1 MTLLNLENGINN
13 IKRISLKLPSKS
25 GVYKMI
31 SVRNEIL
38 YVGKAKNLT
47 KRVKSYAN
55 PMKLNYRLQKMV
67 SLVDKVDFI
76 ITKNEAYALLLEAS
90 LIKEIKPK
98 FNILLKDDKT
108 YPYITL
114 RKSHEWCQIKKHRG
128 KKIDGDKYYG
138 PFASV
143 YHVNNTLDT
152 LQKVFPIRTCTD
164 FELENRNR
172 PCIQYEIKR
181 CTAPCTKLISKND
194 YNKIVDNL
202 ESFLLGKEN
211 KVLKNLIIEMHKL
224 SENLD
229 YEKAAFYRDKIR
241 SLEKIN
247 QSNNKE
253 ANNLASADFFCLTKI
268 NNMYAV
274 EIIFFRNGR
283 NYGSNTHYPYVYK
296 EEDSESLLGKF
307 IVQFY
312 NNNKN
317 IPAKI
322 FTSKEVNEKN
332 LLQKAL
338 EIQNKN
344 KVVIITPNTTSNI
357 KIIEEGLAKAKKN
370 LADKI
375 SKNSNVRELHAQI
388 KKRFNLSKN
397 INKIEV
403 YDNSHYSGKE
413 AVGSYIVADQN
424 GFLKK
429 EYRKFNIK
437 EAATNDDYGM
447 MKEVLKR
454 RFKSEEFKSFPD
466 LVIIDGGLGQLSMA
480 KLIFKELNIKSVE
493 LIAVSK
499 GKLRNSENEVFYN
512 FLGENIYI
520 KKSEP
525 IFYYI
530 LRLRDE
536 AHRYAITNHRIKRNK
551 NIFRSEID
559 NIENIGP
566 KRKKNLILY
575 FGSLQEVKKAD
586 LKQLEKVPGINKNI
600 AKVIYNY
607 FRVN

>member
-13 IKRISLKLPSKS
+13 IKKISLKLPSKS

-31 SVRNEIL
+31 SVRNEVL
-38 YVGKAKNLT
+38 YIGKAKNLT
-47 KRVKSYAN
+47 KRVRSYAN
-55 PMKLNYRLQKMV
+55 PMKFNYRLQKMV
-67 SLVDKVDFI
+67 SLVNKVDFI

-152 LQKVFPIRTCTD
+152 LQKVFPVRTCTD
-164 FELENRNR
+164 YELENRKR

-181 CTAPCTKLISKND
+181 CSAPCTKLISKND

-202 ESFLLGKEN
+202 ESFLLGKKN

-247 QSNNKE
+247 QFNNKE

-296 EEDSESLLGKF
+296 EEYSESLLDKF

-317 IPAKI
+317 VPAKI
-322 FTSKEVNEKN
+322 FTSSEVNEKN

-344 KVVIITPNTTSNI
+344 KVVIKTPNTTSNI

-403 YDNSHYSGKE
+403 YDNSHYAGKE
-413 AVGSYIVADQN
+413 AVGSYIVADKN

-429 EYRKFNIK
+429 EYRKFNIN

-454 RFKSEEFKSFPD
+454 RFKSKDLKAFPD
-466 LVIIDGGLGQLSMA
+466 LVIIDGGLGQLSIA
-480 KLIFKELNIKSVE
+480 KLIFKELKIQSVE

-499 GKLRNSENEVFYN
+499 GKFRNSENEIFYN
-512 FLGENIYI
+512 FSGEKIYI

-525 IFYYI
+525 IFYYM

-536 AHRYAITNHRIKRNK
+536 AHRYAITNHRIKRSK

-586 LKQLEKVPGINKNI
+586 LKQLQKVPGINKNI